1 MIEEGEDPSY
11 VENDDLCSSTIH
23 VYATLLVSW
32 IYKFMSPLKI
42 AVERNF
48 SRGRR
53 RELVEAAC
61 LYLACRGSGDPAFVV
76 MGLAGYDIQPDDKV
90 IIVVMFYQLAKEI
103 VGYSLLIPL
112 HSGFTLF
119 PVPKFGIPVMV
130 NAAVCSREN
139 EQPFLLIDFAEFL
152 RINVYVLGAVFLQ
165 LCKLLNLG
173 EHPIVQKP
181 VDPSLFI
188 HRFAFI
194 MGSFQWPVIASAN
207 PHIAVVR
214 GYSVQPRG
222 LVRHTGRKPSGLCG
236 AALYISALS
245 HGHKYSK
252 SDVVRIVHICEATLT
267 KRLIEFENTKSG
279 SLTIEEFNEKA
290 EELEKESSSVKQP
303 DTEFNISGASK
314 LLCKHKGSEIPPLAH
329 GLCESCYKEFIDF
342 SGGLEGGS
350 EPPAF
355 QRAEQERKE
364 AESSER
370 NAKDSSLVDMAAEKQ
385 DTSKHFNLEE
395 DLDKAEMDRNEK
407 LQATEPCSTED
418 ATMNVAFNDDTLDG
432 VDGTRTRECGESESF
447 SDIDDV
453 EVDGYIHN
461 EEEKHYKKI
470 IWEEMNREYVEEQ
483 AAKEAAAA
491 AAKEA
496 YEANFRNCPE
506 DMEAAREFAAA
517 AAAAAMKLKK
527 ERQQKRAA
535 DARNLAPAQTAV
547 EATRQMLDKKRLS
560 SKINYDVLDKLFD
573 ESVAPE
579 NPKKSR
585 TDSSVLFDGKVRL
598 ESEDKPKYEK
608 LGSDDEFEDAGD
620 IAGGYAAEV
629 YDENVEE
636 GYEYDEDYGFDGN
649 VVKLFEE
656 LCPRIGVIP
665 RRSRLLSSLRITAAL
680 PTSMLLL
687 LGKVDIVAGEGNAD
701 LNDDFGGVSI
711 NGTPRHGGV
720 PGHLIRRSTVQP
732 PRH

>member
-1 MIEEGEDPSY
+1 MEFLSRSMLQSVAGLILED
-11 VENDDLCSSTIH
+11 H
-23 VYATLLVSW
+23 
-32 IYKFMSPLKI
+32 F
-42 AVERNF
+42 
-48 SRGRR
+48 
-53 RELVEAAC
+53 
-61 LYLACRGSGDPAFVV
+61 
-76 MGLAGYDIQPDDKV
+76 
-90 IIVVMFYQLAKEI
+90 
-103 VGYSLLIPL
+103 
-112 HSGFTLF
+112 
-119 PVPKFGIPVMV
+119 
-130 NAAVCSREN
+130 REN

-181 VDPSLFI
+181 IDPSLFI
-188 HRFAFI
+188 HRFAFSSNGKLPMACYCLCKSSHCRRWWLQCSTKEI
-194 MGSFQWPVIASAN
+194 VEACLVPKDCKAVGRTALRIIASMK
-207 PHIAVVR
+207 R
-214 GYSVQPRG
+214 DWMQ
-222 LVRHTGRKPSGLCG
+222 TGRKPSGLCG

-303 DTEFNISGASK
+303 DTEFNISGANK

-355 QRAEQERKE
+355 QCAEQERKG

-370 NAKDSSLVDMAAEKQ
+370 NAKDSSFVDMAAEKQ

-395 DLDKAEMDRNEK
+395 ELDNPEMDRNEK

-496 YEANFRNCPE
+496 YEANFHNCPE

-579 NPKKSR
+579 NLKKRR
-585 TDSSVLFDGKVRL
+585 TDSSVLLDGKIGL
-598 ESEDKPKYEK
+598 ESEDKPKDEK
-608 LGSDDEFEDAGD
+608 LGSDDEFEDASD
-620 IAGGYAAEV
+620 IAGGYAGEV

-636 GYEYDEDYGFDGN
+636 GYEYDEDYGFDGY
-649 VVKLFEE
+649 
-656 LCPRIGVIP
+656 
-665 RRSRLLSSLRITAAL
+665 
-680 PTSMLLL
+680 
-687 LGKVDIVAGEGNAD
+687 
-701 LNDDFGGVSI
+701 
-711 NGTPRHGGV
+711 
-720 PGHLIRRSTVQP
+720 
-732 PRH
+732 

>member
-1 MIEEGEDPSY
+1 MAFRIRGALVAMDTSILYRLVTPNTVQGWSGASQRSGNYVRSVESSY
-11 VENDDLCSSTIH
+11 SVSRERILREAQDSMHFMLLSLAMNNPDAI
-23 VYATLLVSW
+23 VRPAIKFYTL
-32 IYKFMSPLKI
+32 
-42 AVERNF
+42 
-48 SRGRR
+48 RGT
-53 RELVEAAC
+53 LVEAVEESLLRLRVFTLHVVQRITIAFRGVC
-61 LYLACRGSGDPAFVV
+61 LDQNVRKFWDLSGSGDPAFVV
-76 MGLAGYDIQPDDKV
+76 MGLAG
-90 IIVVMFYQLAKEI
+90 L
-103 VGYSLLIPL
+103 
-112 HSGFTLF
+112 
-119 PVPKFGIPVMV
+119 VPKDCK
-130 NAAVCSREN
+130 AVGRT
-139 EQPFLLIDFAEFL
+139 AL
-152 RINVYVLGAVFLQ
+152 RI
-165 LCKLLNLG
+165 
-173 EHPIVQKP
+173 
-181 VDPSLFI
+181 
-188 HRFAFI
+188 
-194 MGSFQWPVIASAN
+194 IASMK
-207 PHIAVVR
+207 R
-214 GYSVQPRG
+214 DWMQ
-222 LVRHTGRKPSGLCG
+222 TGRKPSGLCG

-279 SLTIEEFNEKA
+279 GLTFIE
-290 EELEKESSSVKQP
+290 
-303 DTEFNISGASK
+303 
-314 LLCKHKGSEIPPLAH
+314 
-329 GLCESCYKEFIDF
+329 F

-364 AESSER
+364 VESSER
-370 NAKDSSLVDMAAEKQ
+370 NAKDSSLVDMAAKKQ
-385 DTSKHFNLEE
+385 HTSKHFNLEE
-395 DLDKAEMDRNEK
+395 ELDNPERDRNEK
-407 LQATEPCSTED
+407 LQATEPCSKED

-506 DMEAAREFAAA
+506 DMEAARDFAAA

-573 ESVAPE
+573 ESQVAPE

-585 TDSSVLFDGKVRL
+585 TDSSVLLDGKVGL
-598 ESEDKPKYEK
+598 ESEDKPKDEK

-620 IAGGYAAEV
+620 IAGGYAGEV

-636 GYEYDEDYGFDGN
+636 GYEYGEDYGFDGY
-649 VVKLFEE
+649 
-656 LCPRIGVIP
+656 
-665 RRSRLLSSLRITAAL
+665 
-680 PTSMLLL
+680 
-687 LGKVDIVAGEGNAD
+687 
-701 LNDDFGGVSI
+701 
-711 NGTPRHGGV
+711 
-720 PGHLIRRSTVQP
+720 
-732 PRH
+732 

>member
-1 MIEEGEDPSY
+1 M
-11 VENDDLCSSTIH
+11 
-23 VYATLLVSW
+23 
-32 IYKFMSPLKI
+32 
-42 AVERNF
+42 
-48 SRGRR
+48 
-53 RELVEAAC
+53 
-61 LYLACRGSGDPAFVV
+61 
-76 MGLAGYDIQPDDKV
+76 
-90 IIVVMFYQLAKEI
+90 
-103 VGYSLLIPL
+103 
-112 HSGFTLF
+112 
-119 PVPKFGIPVMV
+119 
-130 NAAVCSREN
+130 
-139 EQPFLLIDFAEFL
+139 
-152 RINVYVLGAVFLQ
+152 
-165 LCKLLNLG
+165 
-173 EHPIVQKP
+173 
-181 VDPSLFI
+181 
-188 HRFAFI
+188 
-194 MGSFQWPVIASAN
+194 
-207 PHIAVVR
+207 
-214 GYSVQPRG
+214 
-222 LVRHTGRKPSGLCG
+222 
-236 AALYISALS
+236 
-245 HGHKYSK
+245 
-252 SDVVRIVHICEATLT
+252 
-267 KRLIEFENTKSG
+267 
-279 SLTIEEFNEKA
+279 
-290 EELEKESSSVKQP
+290 
-303 DTEFNISGASK
+303 
-314 LLCKHKGSEIPPLAH
+314 
-329 GLCESCYKEFIDF
+329 
-342 SGGLEGGS
+342 
-350 EPPAF
+350 
-355 QRAEQERKE
+355 
-364 AESSER
+364 
-370 NAKDSSLVDMAAEKQ
+370 
-385 DTSKHFNLEE
+385 
-395 DLDKAEMDRNEK
+395 
-407 LQATEPCSTED
+407 
-418 ATMNVAFNDDTLDG
+418 
-432 VDGTRTRECGESESF
+432 
-447 SDIDDV
+447 
-453 EVDGYIHN
+453 VDGYIHN

-573 ESVAPE
+573 ES
-579 NPKKSR
+579 
-585 TDSSVLFDGKVRL
+585 
-598 ESEDKPKYEK
+598 DKPKYEK

-649 VVKLFEE
+649 IVKLFEE

-732 PRH
+732 PRC